1 MRMKMMPDYSL
12 QRFAEAAQHISDALV
27 LQDNDG
33 VRDLEGL
40 NEKRGVTS
48 DTLWESLKTT
58 CLNMQR
64 IDLATL
70 CDKQDLEGEEY
81 F

>member
-1 MRMKMMPDYSL
+1 MKTMTDYSL

-33 VRDLEGL
+33 VHDLEGL
-40 NEKRGVTS
+40 NEKRGITS
-48 DTLWESLKTT
+48 DTLWGSLKTT

-64 IDLATL
+64 ADLATF
-70 CDKQDLEGEEY
+70 CDKQDLEGEDY